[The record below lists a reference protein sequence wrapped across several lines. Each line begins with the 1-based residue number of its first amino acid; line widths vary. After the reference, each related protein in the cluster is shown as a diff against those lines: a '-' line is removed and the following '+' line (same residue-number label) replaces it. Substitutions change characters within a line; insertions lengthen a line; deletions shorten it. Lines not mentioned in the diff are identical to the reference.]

1 MDITSKVLVIQ
12 IEMNVLFAQIRLS
25 LLTSTSSQATFLI
38 HDYLFLILFSVAGG
52 SNSKNEYA

>member
-25 LLTSTSSQATFLI
+25 LLTSLATFLI
-38 HDYLFLILFSVAGG
+38 HDYLFLSLFSVAG